1 MLTPPPRPQRPLRV
15 FPHPRYPHW
24 FAWECRICRED
35 SGHTVYLNAAAAAT
49 GARIHLNIK
58 PHQIAHVHVGQQ
70 MSPVH
75 WIVLDLHR
83 ASTGLRPWRTRASV
97 SFLTVSELN
106 NSIEWWNAWHS
117 LSQPTPFVV
126 PADHPSRCTRRA

>member
-1 MLTPPPRPQRPLRV
+1 MTPPPRPQRPLRV
-15 FPHPRYPHW
+15 FPHPRYSAHFVW
-24 FAWECRICRED
+24 ACRICNAD
-35 SGHTVYLNAAAAAT
+35 SGHTVYVNPGAAAAA
-49 GARIHLNIK
+49 ARIHLNTK

-97 SFLTVSELN
+97 SFLTAGELN
-106 NSIEWWNAWHS
+106 DSIDWWNAWHS
-117 LSQPTPFVV
+117 LTPPSPFFV
-126 PADHPSRCTRRA
+126 PADYPKR